1 MDQKNFAR
9 PFKTFFCTIL
19 LVFCCT
25 VTIWAGTW
33 EPQDGGGHRYKQD
46 DGTYLTNT
54 WLQENGKWY
63 FFDEQG
69 LLVVNGIV
77 EGYQLGAD
85 GAELSGAAAINTQYA
100 QLVLP
105 ASAQQT
111 AGEQHASGTAASET
125 KVQKSVE
132 TETEAAKTV
141 TYVLNKN
148 TKKFHKP
155 GCSSVSDMAAKNR
168 LDSGASRDE
177 IIGQGYV
184 PCKRCKP

>member
-1 MDQKNFAR
+1 MYQKNHVR
-9 PFKTFFCTIL
+9 PFQTLLCTMLFVLFCTI
-19 LVFCCT
+19 
-25 VTIWAGTW
+25 TIWAGTW
-33 EPQDGGGHRYKQD
+33 EPQDGGGCKYKQD
-46 DGTYLTNT
+46 DGTYLSNI

-69 LLVVNGIV
+69 LLVVNSTV

-85 GAELSGAAAINTQYA
+85 GAELSGTASINSQHA
-100 QLVLP
+100 QLIIP

-111 AGEQHASGTAASET
+111 TAGQGGSET
-125 KVQKSVE
+125 KASEAKVPKPTE
-132 TETEAAKTV
+132 TETEAAKSV

-155 GCSSVSDMAAKNR
+155 SCSSVSDMAAKNR
-168 LDSGASRDE
+168 LDSDSSRDE
-177 IIGQGYV
+177 VIAQGYV